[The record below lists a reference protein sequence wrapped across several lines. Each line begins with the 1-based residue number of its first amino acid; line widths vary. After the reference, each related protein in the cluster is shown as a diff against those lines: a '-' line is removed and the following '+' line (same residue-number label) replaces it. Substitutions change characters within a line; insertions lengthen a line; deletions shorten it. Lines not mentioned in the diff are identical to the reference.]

1 MDKNLQL
8 FMYVFYRPLN
18 DHTKRHKRLHTYNV
32 YIMPNGCLFQENSLI
47 FPAFFVVKKV
57 SSVII
62 ISPSRNL
69 MEISELFYW
78 KHLLAVLKLLLATTR
93 HVMIDYEI
101 SQWFSFNSLTY
112 LFPLLSG
119 TGCLT
124 KRKHIRVSSFMQ

>member
-8 FMYVFYRPLN
+8 FMYVFYRPLSGLN
-18 DHTKRHKRLHTYNV
+18 DHAKRHKRLHTYNV

-69 MEISELFYW
+69 MEISELFY
-78 KHLLAVLKLLLATTR
+78 
-93 HVMIDYEI
+93 
-101 SQWFSFNSLTY
+101 
-112 LFPLLSG
+112 
-119 TGCLT
+119 
-124 KRKHIRVSSFMQ
+124 